1 MSDASQAIVTLPHS
15 REVEAADFM
24 PVLTVEQAIERKGQ
38 INKFIAGVLRE
49 GEDYGKLQG
58 YNKPELLKPGAEK
71 LCSIFGMSPRFIVEV
86 ETEDWSGTQ
95 HGGEPFFYYRY
106 KCQLFRGERLMG
118 ESVGSC
124 NTFEKKYRWRASER
138 KCPECEAAA
147 IIAGKVEF
155 GGGWVCF
162 KKKSGCG
169 AKFAEN
175 DARITSQQVGRIPN
189 PDVADQVNTVQKM
202 AQKRAL
208 VAAVLIVTN
217 CSDAFTQDLSD
228 TAEELREE
236 TLQRRLKEEQQKQ
249 AESDPP
255 ELTAMLAKY
264 TGKADNDE
272 PLVSDLF
279 QAVKE
284 AHDEKTATKLW
295 QMYGNPDKDPS
306 LYTKI
311 ARQMWLTLNAKK

>member
-1 MSDASQAIVTLPHS
+1 MGDASTAIVTVPHS
-15 REVEAADFM
+15 REVAVEDFL
-24 PVLTVEQAIERKGQ
+24 PLLTVEQAIERKNQ
-38 INKFIAGVLRE
+38 VNKFIAGVLRE

-86 ETEDWSGTQ
+86 ETEDWSGAQ

-106 KCQLFRGERLMG
+106 KCQLYRGERLMG

-124 NTFEKKYRWRASER
+124 NTFEKKYRWRSAM
-138 KCPECEAAA
+138 KACPNCNAAA
-147 IIAGKVEF
+147 LVFTKRKTWWCVPDKG
-155 GGGWVCF
+155 
-162 KKKSGCG
+162 GCG
-169 AKFAEN
+169 SGFPEGTESIEKQE
-175 DARITSQQVGRIPN
+175 TGRIPN

-228 TAEELREE
+228 TAEELREQ
-236 TLQRRLKEEQQKQ
+236 TLERRLAEEKQKQ

-255 ELTAMLAKY
+255 ELTKMLAAF
-264 TGKADNDE
+264 TGKPAEDE
-272 PLVSDLF
+272 PRVADLW

-284 AHDEKTATKLW
+284 AHGEQAATKLW
-295 QMYGNPDKDPS
+295 QMYGKPEKDPS
-306 LYTKI
+306 LYAKI